1 MRRSSQGRHSGGL
14 LGLLGLLA
22 VVLLGSTACSLTG
35 DRSGLPVLKVSERDF
50 RIKAPRYVRAG
61 ELRLQVGNQGPDT
74 HELLVVRFAGAHLP
88 LRPDGFTV
96 NEGALKS
103 VTAVTFQGSEPG
115 GHREAVVQL
124 ARGRYILFCNMA
136 GHYLGG
142 MHTTVIVR

>member
-1 MRRSSQGRHSGGL
+1 MRRSSQGRYGGRL
-14 LGLLGLLA
+14 LTGLLA
-22 VVLLGSTACSLTG
+22 IVVLGSTACSLTG
-35 DRSGLPVLKVSERDF
+35 AIRNGLPVMKVSERDF
-50 RIKAPRYVRAG
+50 RIKAPRYIRAG
-61 ELRLQVGNQGPDT
+61 ELRLQVGNQGPGT

-96 NEGALKS
+96 NEGALES
-103 VTAVTFQGSEPG
+103 VTAVTFEGSEPG

-124 ARGRYILFCNMA
+124 APGRYVLFCNMA